1 MLSVNYI
8 KGKLPVG
15 VDAICRCFGFC
26 RDAYYKLKR
35 RKLQQQDI
43 TSRIIQWVQIQRK
56 QQPMVGARKLY
67 KKLKTDC
74 QAEGLRIG
82 RDRFFKILREN
93 GLLVKPRRLY
103 CKTTNSAHGFRK
115 YLNLIK
121 ELKVTRP
128 NQVWV
133 SDITYI
139 RTTKG
144 FCYLALISD
153 LYSRKILGY
162 DVSNSLELT
171 GALNALKMAIKT
183 AHPAPGLIHHSD
195 RGIQYCSHDY
205 TAMLH
210 KHYIKISMTQENHC
224 YENAVAERINGILKN
239 EFFLN
244 QVFNDF
250 KDAQKA
256 VENAIQI
263 YNSQRLHLSLD
274 YKTPNQVF
282 LCVA

>member
-1 MLSVNYI
+1 MLAVSNI
-8 KGKLPVG
+8 KGTLPVG
-15 VDAICRCFGFC
+15 VDAICHCFGLC
-26 RDAYYKLKR
+26 RDAYYKQKR
-35 RKLQQQDI
+35 RELQKQDI
-43 TSRIIQWVQIQRK
+43 TQQIIEWVQKQRK

-67 KKLKTDC
+67 KKLKEEWK
-74 QAEGLRIG
+74 AERFLIG

-93 GLLVKPRRLY
+93 DLLIKPRRLY
-103 CKTTNSAHGFRK
+103 CKTTNSSHSFRK
-115 YLNLIK
+115 YPNLIK
-121 ELKVTRP
+121 ELEVTRP

-144 FCYLALISD
+144 FSYLALISD

-162 DVSNSLELT
+162 DISNSLELT
-171 GALNALKMAIKT
+171 GAMNALKKAIKT
-183 AHPAPGLIHHSD
+183 ARPAPSLIHHSD
-195 RGIQYCSHDY
+195 RGIQYCSKDY
-205 TAMLH
+205 TGLLKKYH
-210 KHYIKISMTQENHC
+210 IKISMTEENHC

-244 QVFNDF
+244 QVFNDL

-256 VENAIQI
+256 VQNAIEI

-274 YKTPNQVF
+274 YKTPNQAF